1 VSKISKGLTEVR
13 DLPDDELTSNLARL
27 RDELFR
33 LKLGQHTNQV
43 TSTAALTT
51 KRRDI
56 ARILTI
62 LNGRKH
68 GVETQAQ
75 KSKS

>member
-1 VSKISKGLTEVR
+1 MSKSSKNLTELR
-13 DLPDDELTSNLARL
+13 DLPDDELTARL
-27 RDELFR
+27 ANTRDELFR
-33 LKLGQHTNQV
+33 LHLGAHTNQV
-43 TSTAALTT
+43 TSSALLTS

-68 GVETQAQ
+68 GLESQAQ
-75 KSKS
+75 KA

>member
-1 VSKISKGLTEVR
+1 MSKTSKNLTELR
-13 DLPDDELTSNLARL
+13 DLPDDELKARL
-27 RDELFR
+27 ANTRDELFR
-33 LKLGQHTNQV
+33 LHLGQHTNQV
-43 TSTAALTT
+43 TSSAALTT

-68 GVETQAQ
+68 GLETQAQ
-75 KSKS
+75 AK